1 LKEKYSMKKLFTTR
15 GKITAVLAVALVA
28 SFSQVSS
35 SGASVADTPKRGG
48 NIKVGIFDTFPGFCT
63 GDNLANSALMGARS
77 IYETWVEQRNDGKI
91 VPYLLK
97 SFEGSAD
104 FKTWNLVVRDGIKFH
119 DGTPLDGTALLLN
132 LQAFRGALY
141 LNGLIGRT
149 PKSPSSGTGAGALAN
164 LTDVVQTGAM
174 SVTVKLYNAEAN
186 FPETLFGSGRFMAR
200 SVGQLTG
207 STCSTVPV
215 GTGAF
220 KYVSHKLTELVV
232 AKNDNYWRKD
242 AKGGALP
249 YLNGITFSFVNEAAA
264 RVSGVKS
271 GSVAAA
277 MFSSNGE
284 AKQILA
290 LQKEKKLTSIIS
302 PMDYYPSL
310 WLNHKI
316 APFSSKNARLAFS
329 HSLDRSKWLK
339 VRQRGL
345 GAVPESIVGPN
356 NIMFNKKGYAGY
368 DLKKAKEFTAAY
380 TKETGKTLEFSAPYD
395 AASADSTADAQ
406 LFKEMCEAAG
416 MKVNLLSITTAE
428 LIQKTFPNQLQMVPL
443 LLMEG
448 TGTAFIV
455 PFIVSDTSG
464 GNPAHFLRGAAKL
477 SPALAGLQVFYS
489 ILNISS
495 FKDEVSENLLFAA
508 RAEPNKVKAQKLYAQ
523 ATEQLQNEA
532 RMTNINFTQY
542 SLTYNKLGGVGTL
555 GLAAGGPR
563 RLVTNFGIDWTG
575 VWSTK

>member
-1 LKEKYSMKKLFTTR
+1 MKKLFTTR
-15 GKITAVLAVALVA
+15 GKISAVLAVALVA

-141 LNGLIGRT
+141 LNGLIGKT

-249 YLNGITFSFVNEAAA
+249 YLDGITFSFVNEAAA

-290 LQKEKKLTSIIS
+290 LQKERKLTSIIS

-329 HSLDRSKWLK
+329 HSLDRAKWLK

>member
-1 LKEKYSMKKLFTTR
+1 MKKLFTTR
-15 GKITAVLAVALVA
+15 GKISAVLAVALVA

-141 LNGLIGRT
+141 LNGLIGKT

-249 YLNGITFSFVNEAAA
+249 YLDGITFSFVNEAAA

-329 HSLDRSKWLK
+329 HSLDRAKWLK

>member
-1 LKEKYSMKKLFTTR
+1 MKKLFTTR
-15 GKITAVLAVALVA
+15 GKISAVLAIALVA

-35 SGASVADTPKRGG
+35 SGASVADIPKRGG

-141 LNGLIGRT
+141 LNGLIGKS

-232 AKNDNYWRKD
+232 AKNENYWRKD

-249 YLNGITFSFVNEAAA
+249 YLDGITFSFVNEAAA

-329 HSLDRSKWLK
+329 HALDRAKWLK

-448 TGTAFIV
+448 TGTSFIV

-464 GNPAHFLRGAAKL
+464 GNPTHFLRGAAKL
-477 SPALAGLQVFYS
+477 SPALASLQVFYS

-542 SLTYNKLGGVGTL
+542 ALTYNKLGGVGDL

-563 RLVTNFGIDWTG
+563 RLITNFGIDWTG

>member
-1 LKEKYSMKKLFTTR
+1 MKKLFTTR
-15 GKITAVLAVALVA
+15 GKISAVLAIALVA

-35 SGASVADTPKRGG
+35 SGASVADIPKRGG

-141 LNGLIGRT
+141 LNGLIGKS

-232 AKNDNYWRKD
+232 AKNENYWRKD

-249 YLNGITFSFVNEAAA
+249 YLDGITFSFVNEAAA

-329 HSLDRSKWLK
+329 HSLDRAKWLK

-448 TGTAFIV
+448 TGTSFIV

-464 GNPAHFLRGAAKL
+464 GNPTHFLRGAAKL
-477 SPALAGLQVFYS
+477 SPALASLQVFYS

-542 SLTYNKLGGVGTL
+542 ALTYNKLGGVGDL

-563 RLVTNFGIDWTG
+563 RLITNFGIDWTG